1 MKKISVILAV
11 VLCMTAAV
19 CRADS
24 ANGYIVKLKSSNK
37 VALFASTSDSI
48 VNDAIIP
55 IAGSFK
61 LYTVQTKELCDELI
75 ATGTAEY
82 AEPDQTV
89 TLCDDLGRPD
99 DPDYPASQVNIFKI
113 KAISAWNLGIYG
125 NDVKI
130 GYADSG
136 IYPHS
141 ELKAAIAGGHNYIT
155 PDESDS
161 SGKTD
166 SEGAENNETDDY
178 SDTYGHGTFGA
189 GIIAAEANSFGGIG
203 VAPRAKLYS
212 LKCFSGK
219 TGKLSDII
227 SAINGGVNTFG
238 CKVINMSFGFESYSS
253 SLASVIN
260 DAYSKGTILIA
271 AAGNDNRN
279 SSSYPGAY
287 SNVISVASVN
297 LDEKKDSFSNYGTGV
312 NLAAMGSSIK
322 GCDITGEN
330 SYRYWEGTSF
340 AAPCVSA
347 AAALCLNINPNMTQS
362 EFMAILNSTCTP
374 LKDNSYYLGTGLLN
388 IENIMNY
395 MMKGRTEYYSP
406 VSIYS
411 GSAFQVITNF
421 GEEPMSFAD
430 IWGTDT
436 GYGLKNATVEPNS
449 SYKSTF
455 AVNSADSMIKHFLW
469 KSIESLMPIYKYSNH

>member
-1 MKKISVILAV
+1 MKKISLILAV

-24 ANGYIVKLKSSNK
+24 ANGYIVKLKDSNQ
-37 VALFASTSDSI
+37 VALFAATSDSI
-48 VNDAIIP
+48 ANDTITPVAEN
-55 IAGSFK
+55 FR
-61 LYTVQTKELCDELI
+61 LYAVQTKQLCDELI

-82 AEPDQTV
+82 AEPNQTV
-89 TLCDDLGRPD
+89 TLCGDLGMPD

-130 GYADSG
+130 GYVDSG

-155 PDESDS
+155 TDGDDS
-161 SGKTD
+161 SAKTD
-166 SEGAENNETDDY
+166 EGTDGDKTDDY
-178 SDTYGHGTFGA
+178 GDTYGHGTFGA

-212 LKCFSGK
+212 LKCFTGR
-219 TGKLSDII
+219 TGKLVDII
-227 SAINGGVNTFG
+227 SAVNGAVNTFG
-238 CKVINMSFGFESYSS
+238 CKVINMSFGFESSS
-253 SLASVIN
+253 PSLAAIIN
-260 DAYSKGTILIA
+260 DACSKGVIFVA
-271 AAGNDNRN
+271 AAGNDNKN

-287 SNVISVASVN
+287 SNVISVASFN

-312 NLAAMGSSIK
+312 NLAAQGSKLK
-322 GCDITGEN
+322 GCDITGEKAF
-330 SYRYWEGTSF
+330 RWDLEGTSF

-362 EFMAILNSTCTP
+362 EFMTILNSTCTP
-374 LKDNSYYLGTGLLN
+374 LEDNSYYLGAGMLN

-395 MMKGRTEYYSP
+395 MMNGKTVYYSP
-406 VSIYS
+406 VSVYN
-411 GSAFQVITNF
+411 GKAFQVITNF
-421 GEEPMSFAD
+421 GEEPLSFAD
-430 IWGTDT
+430 IWGADG
-436 GYGLKNATVEPNS
+436 GYGLKNVTVDPNT
-449 SYKSTF
+449 SYKSSF
-455 AVNSADSMIKHFLW
+455 AVSSADSKIKRFLW
-469 KSIESLMPIYKYSNH
+469 KSIESLVPIYKYSNQ